1 MSPLLKF
8 LKLKLPSH
16 VVSSKTNS
24 NVDNKG
30 TKTSHNSFRTK
41 PKQESLK
48 SNIRGNIEE
57 TNTGGCGI
65 DPAYSRGRRGKRE
78 LRRETAREAKS
89 CGGGEEEE
97 DRRTDTY
104 TSRASLRGTSQIM
117 ESASRLRLVYT
128 PLTPSADVL
137 SAKTSMG
144 CAPSALAQLRRLSPI
159 CFSDETADTLS

>member
-30 TKTSHNSFRTK
+30 TKTSRNSFPTK

-65 DPAYSRGRRGKRE
+65 DPAYSRGRKGKRSQS
-78 LRRETAREAKS
+78 LIRRSSKKLKNQIPTIS
-89 CGGGEEEE
+89 N
-97 DRRTDTY
+97 TDDCTI
-104 TSRASLRGTSQIM
+104 S
-117 ESASRLRLVYT
+117 
-128 PLTPSADVL
+128 
-137 SAKTSMG
+137 
-144 CAPSALAQLRRLSPI
+144 
-159 CFSDETADTLS
+159 